1 MKITRIAAKS
11 ELQKIKAAAYARVS
25 TSYESQ
31 EDSFETQCSFFKQ
44 LIEND
49 PKLEFVKV
57 YADKGKSGLSAD
69 KRTGFQEMMHDA
81 RNGKFQLL
89 LCKSISRFARNAIEA
104 QHYVQELMELNI
116 EVRFQK
122 EKISTKDLSAEMTFN
137 ILSAAAQE
145 ESRSISEKVKWA
157 YRKRAERGVCHL
169 GNNRVLGMDEVD
181 GKLKPNKD
189 AWIIKRIFEEYA
201 AGKSLK
207 EISVELEFDGIKGL
221 RGGALN
227 GSQLSFILRNEIYV
241 GDRKL
246 QKKPPKDYLSK
257 KPDRTKAY
265 NSFYFKNDHEGIV
278 SRDLW
283 NEVQK
288 RLYPPIK
295 GIAFCSVCGEPL
307 HRRKRKNRTIWT
319 CLSDKHKHKTVD
331 EADIIRAVEDAVGY
345 FHPSVVKKVVKR
357 IEFDGKHLEVI
368 M

>member
-1 MKITRIAAKS
+1 MRINLTVQGKQFCILPCNTHFLLLQSLFIYYLNKTVYLIYHPVVVLHQVSKLITTFWI
-11 ELQKIKAAAYARVS
+11 IN
-25 TSYESQ
+25 SYKLIIF
-31 EDSFETQCSFFKQ
+31 SFETQCSFFKQ

-201 AGKSLK
+201 AGKSPTY
-207 EISVELEFDGIKGL
+207 ISLRRIK
-221 RGGALN
+221 
-227 GSQLSFILRNEIYV
+227 LS
-241 GDRKL
+241 
-246 QKKPPKDYLSK
+246 
-257 KPDRTKAY
+257 
-265 NSFYFKNDHEGIV
+265 
-278 SRDLW
+278 
-283 NEVQK
+283 
-288 RLYPPIK
+288 
-295 GIAFCSVCGEPL
+295 
-307 HRRKRKNRTIWT
+307 
-319 CLSDKHKHKTVD
+319 
-331 EADIIRAVEDAVGY
+331 
-345 FHPSVVKKVVKR
+345 
-357 IEFDGKHLEVI
+357 
-368 M
+368 